1 VVEER
6 HYAKVT
12 GVRYIHPIE
21 DIEGVDFV
29 IIDGPALK
37 DFKSEPTT
45 TFNLMDIVN
54 HIGYTIPYFIDGRTG
69 ARNFYGNDTKFPNV
83 FGLDYGTDIG
93 DSKEI

>member
-1 VVEER
+1 
-6 HYAKVT
+6 
-12 GVRYIHPIE
+12 
-21 DIEGVDFV
+21 
-29 IIDGPALK
+29 
-37 DFKSEPTT
+37 
-45 TFNLMDIVN
+45 MDIVN